1 MVVMDIEAFAR
12 HESMLHLGGNLAAA
26 EESRLNGKNG
36 YTIDEGSDMMKAT
49 VQEALDGQ
57 RR

>member
-1 MVVMDIEAFAR
+1 
-12 HESMLHLGGNLAAA
+12 MLHLGGNLAAA